1 MYSDE
6 SRPKRSEVRVVL
18 VDDHLLFREGL
29 KTLLVAA
36 GGFEIVGEASEARA
50 AYKVVEEQIPDVV
63 IVDVTLPGTNGIA
76 VTRELIRRRT
86 RSRVLMLTMHESESF
101 AREALQA
108 GAVGYALK
116 SQSVD
121 QIVNAVRTVAAGQSY
136 LAPPFA
142 QLATTGR
149 ALDGGGPLDRLSPR
163 EREIFDLVVRGFS
176 TSAIAAE
183 LCISQKTVEAHRS
196 HINKKLSV
204 HSSAEVLRY
213 AVRHAL
219 V

>member
-6 SRPKRSEVRVVL
+6 ATHAKGEVRIVL

-29 KTLLVAA
+29 KTLLATA
-36 GGFEIVGEASEARA
+36 GGFQVVGEANEARA
-50 AYKVVEEQIPDVV
+50 AYRVVDELTPDVV
-63 IVDVTLPGTNGIA
+63 VVDVTLPGTNGVA

-86 RSRVLMLTMHESESF
+86 RSRVLVLTMHDSEAF

-108 GAVGYALK
+108 GAIGYALK
-116 SQSVD
+116 TQNVD
-121 QIVNAVRTVAAGQSY
+121 QIVAAVRAVASGQGY

-142 QLATTGR
+142 ALAANGATI
-149 ALDGGGPLDRLSPR
+149 DGGGPLDRLSPR

-196 HINKKLSV
+196 H
-204 HSSAEVLRY
+204 
-213 AVRHAL
+213 
-219 V
+219 

>member
-6 SRPKRSEVRVVL
+6 ARSKGEVRIVL

-29 KTLLVAA
+29 KTLLDLA
-36 GGFEIVGEASEARA
+36 GGFTVVGEASEARA
-50 AYKVVEEQIPDVV
+50 AYRVVDELTPDVV
-63 IVDVTLPGTNGIA
+63 VVDVTLPGTNGVA

-86 RSRVLMLTMHESESF
+86 RSRVLVLTMHESDAF

-108 GAVGYALK
+108 GAIGYALK
-116 SQSVD
+116 TQNVD
-121 QIVNAVRTVAAGQSY
+121 QIIAAVRAVANGQGY
-136 LAPPFA
+136 LAPQFA
-142 QLATTGR
+142 PLAANG
-149 ALDGGGPLDRLSPR
+149 ASGVDGGGPLDRLSPR